1 MGRLAPMQLLVLCLI
16 SVTTCAAAHGLRR
29 GLDQQGMRGRIL
41 ADATAAPP
49 GGAVVPLHWSGAHYV
64 ANFTI
69 GTPPQ
74 AVSGIVDL
82 SGELVWTQCAACR
95 SSGCFKQELPVFD
108 PSASNTYRAEQCGSP
123 LCKSIPTR
131 NCSGDGECGY
141 EAPSMFGDTFGIAS
155 TDAIAIGNAEGRLA
169 FGCVVASDG
178 SIDGAMDGPS
188 GFVGLGRTPW
198 SLVGQSNVTAFSYCL
213 ALHGPGKKS
222 ALFLGASAKLAGAGK
237 SNPPTPL
244 LGQHASNT
252 SDDGSDPYYTVQ
264 LEGIKAGDVAVAAA
278 SSGGGAITVLQLETF
293 RPLSYLPDAAYQ
305 ALEKVVTAALGS
317 PSMAN
322 PPEPFDLCFQNAAV
336 SGVPDLVFTF
346 QGGATLTAQPS
357 KYLLGDGNGNGT
369 VCLSILSSTRL
380 DSADDG
386 VSILGSLLQENVHFL
401 FDLEKET
408 LSFEPADCSSLT

>member
-1 MGRLAPMQLLVLCLI
+1 MGRLAPPMQLLVLCLI

-49 GGAVVPLHWSGAHYV
+49 GGAVVPLHWSGARYV

-74 AVSGIVDL
+74 PVSGIVDL
-82 SGELVWTQCAACR
+82 SGELIWTQCATC
-95 SSGCFKQELPVFD
+95 SGCFKQDMPLFD
-108 PSASNTYRAEQCGSP
+108 PTASNTYRSEPCGSP

-141 EAPSMFGDTFGIAS
+141 QAPSMFGDTFGIAS

-178 SIDGAMDGPS
+178 SIDGAMDGP
-188 GFVGLGRTPW
+188 
-198 SLVGQSNVTAFSYCL
+198 
-213 ALHGPGKKS
+213 

-252 SDDGSDPYYTVQ
+252 TTSSSDDGSDPYYTVQ

-278 SSGGGAITVLQLETF
+278 SSGGGAVTVLQLETF

-317 PSMAN
+317 PPTAN

-346 QGGATLTAQPS
+346 HGGATLTAPPS

-386 VSILGSLLQENVHFL
+386 VSILGSLLQDN
-401 FDLEKET
+401 EKEHLRT
-408 LSFEPADCSSLT
+408 VT